1 MRILVISDLPQFVS
15 GGAEMQAMRLI
26 EAWIAQGHEVICL
39 GRRMG
44 AAPVNAGSRQIETH
58 RIRTLNWLGRPGRAL
73 SYAWSLALLL
83 VKLRR
88 RFDVVYTR
96 FLNEAAATTAL
107 LRQVGLIDAPLVA
120 TPATVR
126 GDGDVRMLQ
135 ALPFSHQIIDLLD
148 RQCGAINLI
157 ADEMKDELLQAGFGG
172 SNLTHIP
179 NGIAVRPLNRREASG
194 PVRFVAV
201 GRLVSA
207 KAYDVLLQSLAS
219 IRTQLHPG
227 QFTIIGNGPDA
238 RALHDMTE
246 ALGLSEYVVWK
257 GELDQ
262 PSIQR
267 ELSAADIYL
276 LHSRY
281 EGLSNAGLEAM
292 ERALPMIISRCGG
305 LDLHVDAGMG
315 WRVVPGDSASLAQA
329 ISGAMESTRDEL
341 HEKGLRCRRLIESKF
356 DIEVTSAR
364 YTILFET
371 LQGRERTFT

>member
-1 MRILVISDLPQFVS
+1 MRILVVSDLPQFVT

-26 EAWIAQGHEVICL
+26 EAWVVQGHEVICL

-44 AAPVNAGSRQIETH
+44 ATPVQAGSRQIETH
-58 RIRTLNWLGRPGRAL
+58 RIRTLHWLGRPGRAL

-83 VKLRR
+83 IKLRR

-107 LRQVGLIDAPLVA
+107 LRYVGWIDAPLVA

-126 GDGDVRMLQ
+126 GDGDVRILQ
-135 ALPFSHQIIDLLD
+135 GLPFSHQIIDLLD

-172 SNLTHIP
+172 HNLTHIP
-179 NGIAVRPLNRREASG
+179 NGIPVHPLERSEASG

-207 KAYDVLLQSLAS
+207 KGYDVLLHALAS
-219 IRTQLHPG
+219 IRAQLQRG
-227 QFTIIGNGPDA
+227 QFTIIGNGPDQP
-238 RALHDMTE
+238 ALHAMTE
-246 ALGLSEYVVWK
+246 ALGLSDYIAWK

-262 PSIQR
+262 PSVQR
-267 ELSAADIYL
+267 ELSAADVYL
-276 LHSRY
+276 LPSRY

-305 LDLHVDAGMG
+305 LDLHIDAGMG
-315 WRVVPGDSASLAQA
+315 WQVIPGDCTSLAQA
-329 ISGAMESTRDEL
+329 ISEAMESTRDEL
-341 HEKGLRCRRLIESKF
+341 QEKGARCRRLIESQF

-364 YTILFET
+364 YTTLFET
-371 LQGRERTFT
+371 LRRRERNVA

>member
-1 MRILVISDLPQFVS
+1 MRILVVSDLPQFVI
-15 GGAEMQAMRLI
+15 GGAEIQAMRLI
-26 EAWIAQGHEVICL
+26 EAWVAQGHEVICL

-44 AAPVNAGSRQIETH
+44 TTPVRAGSRQIETH

-83 VKLRR
+83 IKFRR

-107 LRQVGLIDAPLVA
+107 LRQFGWIHIPLVA
-120 TPATVR
+120 TPATVQ
-126 GDGDVRMLQ
+126 GDGDVRMLR
-135 ALPFSHQIIDLLD
+135 ALPFSQQIIDLLD

-157 ADEMKDELLQAGFGG
+157 ADEMKDELLQAGFNG

-179 NGIAVRPLNRREASG
+179 NGIPVRPLDRSEAGG
-194 PVRFVAV
+194 PVRFIAV
-201 GRLVSA
+201 GRLVAA
-207 KAYDVLLQSLAS
+207 KAYDVLLQSLSS
-219 IRTQLHPG
+219 IRTQLQPG
-227 QFTIIGNGPDA
+227 QFTIIGNGPDS

-246 ALGLSEYVVWK
+246 ALGLSEYVIWK

-267 ELSAADIYL
+267 ELSAADVYL
-276 LHSRY
+276 LPSRY

-305 LDLHVDAGMG
+305 LDLHIDAGMG
-315 WRVVPGDSASLAQA
+315 WQVIPGDCTSLAQA
-329 ISGAMESTRDEL
+329 ISDAMESTRDEL
-341 HEKGLRCRRLIESKF
+341 QEKGARCRRLIESQF

-364 YTILFET
+364 YATLFET
-371 LQGRERTFT
+371 LRQQERNVT